1 MNTTPYRKIKV
12 RSLCGVCKEEA
23 TARCQRC
30 GRPLCNA
37 HQHRNEERCE
47 ACEEAY
53 SAHPESPAIRTLPD
67 FHGILSLIVLAVIFA
82 TPCVPQS
89 LLPLH
94 ASGIFLLVGLFL
106 ILLLVLPLGLCSFDY
121 LRRRFF
127 LVRRKPGGWPL

>member
-23 TARCQRC
+23 TARCRRC
-30 GRPLCNA
+30 GRPLCPA

-47 ACEEAY
+47 ACEEAFNAY
-53 SAHPESPAIRTLPD
+53 PESPAIRTLPGAY
-67 FHGILSLIVLAVIFA
+67 GILSLLTLAVVFMA
-82 TPCVPQS
+82 PCVPQS
-89 LLPLH
+89 LQAIH
-94 ASGIFLLVGLFL
+94 AGGLFIL
-106 ILLLVLPLGLCSFDY
+106 IGLFIVLLLVLPLGLCSFDY